1 MATGGRDPTGNTR
14 IAEHGGAATVH
25 SMQMIQIGFAA
36 EKAGM
41 YMRKKVA
48 KVVLSMALSFAV
60 ATSFMGSVA
69 EAKVLE
75 LQQRETAMSTKE
87 THPVKSKGYANEPW
101 CEEANSNI
109 ILFMIG
115 VYGNVRYIIIALLL
129 KRVQR
134 RKLAMSSI
142 I

>member
-14 IAEHGGAATVH
+14 IAEHGGAAAQQRSSAATVH

-36 EKAGM
+36 QKAGM

-69 EAKVLE
+69 
-75 LQQRETAMSTKE
+75 
-87 THPVKSKGYANEPW
+87 
-101 CEEANSNI
+101 
-109 ILFMIG
+109 
-115 VYGNVRYIIIALLL
+115 
-129 KRVQR
+129 
-134 RKLAMSSI
+134 
-142 I
+142 